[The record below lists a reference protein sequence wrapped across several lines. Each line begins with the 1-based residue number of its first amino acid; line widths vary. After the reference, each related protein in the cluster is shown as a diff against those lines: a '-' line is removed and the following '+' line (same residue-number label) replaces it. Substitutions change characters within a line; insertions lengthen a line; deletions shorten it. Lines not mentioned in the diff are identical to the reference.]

1 MDKYEI
7 SMRERMKTSTDT
19 MGGVDY
25 SNDILEENISTH
37 KSDMMDS
44 I

>member
-1 MDKYEI
+1 
-7 SMRERMKTSTDT
+7 

-25 SNDILEENISTH
+25 SNDILEDNDLSH
-37 KSDMMDS
+37 KPDMMDS